1 MQAMHPVDEE
11 LYEISLDN
19 HGCIG
24 GPKAGRLSALN
35 NVSIQLELIKD
46 HCIQCKFVRVYD

>member
-11 LYEISLDN
+11 QYEISLDN